1 MFQSLRPNSTIYV
14 LHKDGVPRI
23 QKGAVVSV
31 TASPKQP
38 YQIPMMGIPSP
49 ELVDLVARFGDETM
63 TFEKLPATAGIADFG
78 GNGNTMEHLV
88 ISDNREA
95 MSSEVTS
102 IKQRN
107 IEALNSVDFYRS
119 VIEGCDSILVDL
131 NPDFAEKQAQ
141 QAEINN
147 LKTQMD
153 ELMRMNKELIAEVKG
168 LRTSSKSKKEE

>member
-1 MFQSLRPNSTIYV
+1 MFQSLRPNNTIYV
-14 LHKDGVPRI
+14 LHKDGVPKI
-23 QKGAVVSV
+23 QKGTVVSV

-38 YQIPMMGIPSP
+38 YQIPMIGMQTP
-49 ELVDLVARFGDETM
+49 ELVDLVARFGDETA
-63 TFEKLPATAGIADFG
+63 TFEKLPATAGIADSG
-78 GNGNTMEHLV
+78 GNGNNLEHLV
-88 ISDNREA
+88 ISDNRES
-95 MSSEVTS
+95 MSAEVTS

-107 IEALNSVDFYRS
+107 IEALNSVDFYKS
-119 VIEGCDSILVDL
+119 VIEGCDAILMDL
-131 NPDFAEKQAQ
+131 NPDYAEKQAQ